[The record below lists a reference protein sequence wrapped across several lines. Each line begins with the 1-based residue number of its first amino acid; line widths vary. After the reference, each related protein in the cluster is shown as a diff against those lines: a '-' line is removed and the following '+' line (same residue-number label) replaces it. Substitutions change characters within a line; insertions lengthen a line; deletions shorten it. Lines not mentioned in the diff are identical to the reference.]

1 VPIANTEAQDSAYG
15 EGKSRNRK
23 PGYFAHAVHLRL
35 GDDFKVRYL
44 SFQNLTSCACSS
56 WLTQTR
62 FSPTPAS
69 PPNTIGFTY
78 YVIFPENRVPGFKVV
93 VPSGRESGV
102 RSLASRGRVGT
113 E

>member
-1 VPIANTEAQDSAYG
+1 MNLISDYLA
-15 EGKSRNRK
+15 KSRSDNRK
-23 PGYFAHAVHLRL
+23 LGYFSHEVHPRL
-35 GDDFKVRYL
+35 GGDFKVRYL

-78 YVIFPENRVPGFKVV
+78 HFIFPEKCVSGFKVV
-93 VPSGRESGV
+93 PPSGRESGV
-102 RSLASRGRVGT
+102 RYLAS
-113 E
+113 